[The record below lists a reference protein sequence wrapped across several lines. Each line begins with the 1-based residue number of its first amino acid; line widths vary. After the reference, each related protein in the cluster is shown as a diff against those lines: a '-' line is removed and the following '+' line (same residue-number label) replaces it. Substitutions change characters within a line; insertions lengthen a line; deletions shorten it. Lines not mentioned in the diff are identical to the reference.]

1 MNEERL
7 RVFGQGIQKL
17 IDRRD
22 LSADETYSMFREVLA
37 GEQPDLHQGAFLAA
51 LVAKRETAAEI
62 TGAWRAIQELD
73 TVDVAGPMPALR
85 CENSGTGM
93 DSLKTFNVS
102 SAAAVIAAACGVPM
116 ARHGAR
122 ALTSFC
128 GTVDILE
135 SVGVDVNCTAEVVAR
150 SIQETG
156 IGLFNG
162 MSPQIHPAA
171 LGRILSQIRFGS
183 TLNIAASLANP
194 ARPTHAVRGV
204 YAEGL
209 MGIVTDVMPAIGYQC
224 GMVVHGRDRRLPGGM
239 DEISVSGSTVIHEFS
254 SGSATSC
261 YEINPEDLGLVC
273 SPFEAVASTG
283 DATAERRRFLRVLA
297 GREGGA
303 CEDFVCVN
311 AAAILKVTGVAA
323 TLQDGLRISRECL
336 ASGTALSKLGEWTHV
351 QAGPNHS
358 GPGLFD
364 KALADAGITVRTP

>member
-7 RVFGQGIQKL
+7 RLFGKGIQKL
-17 IDRRD
+17 IDRKD

-37 GEQPDLHQGAFLAA
+37 GEQPDLQQGAFLAA

-62 TGAWRAIQELD
+62 TGAWRAIQEFD
-73 TVDVAGPMPALR
+73 TVEVASPMPALR

-102 SAAAVIAAACGVPM
+102 SAAAVIAAACGVTM
-116 ARHGAR
+116 TRHGAR

-135 SVGVDVNCTAEVVAR
+135 AVGVDVSCTAEVVAR
-150 SIQETG
+150 SIRETG

-204 YAEGL
+204 YSEAL
-209 MGIVTDVMPAIGYQC
+209 LGIVTEVMPAIGYER
-224 GMVVHGRDRRLPGGM
+224 GMVVHGRDRRLMGGM
-239 DEISVSGSTVIHEFS
+239 DELSITGPTFVHEFS
-254 SGSATSC
+254 EGGAVST
-261 YEINPEDLGLVC
+261 YMLNPEDLGLVC
-273 SPFEAVASTG
+273 APFEAVASTG
-283 DATAERRRFLRVLA
+283 DVTAERRRFLRVLA

-303 CEDFVCVN
+303 CEDFACLN
-311 AAAILKVTGVAA
+311 AAAILQVTGRSAS
-323 TLQDGLRISRECL
+323 LQEGLNVSRECI
-336 ASGTALSKLGEWTHV
+336 AAGTAMAKLREWVET
-351 QAGPNHS
+351 QGGAGHPGS
-358 GPGLFD
+358 GILD
-364 KALADAGITVRTP
+364 KALADAR